1 MTKLKL
7 ILATNNTHKVEEIK
21 HFLANKFEIV
31 TLDEMGFEGDI
42 EENGAT
48 LEENS
53 LIKAQFIYEKYQQN
67 CLADDSGLEVNALN
81 KQPGVHSAR
90 YAGPQR
96 SHADNMDL
104 LLKNLKDKTDRS
116 AQFRTVISLI
126 FEGKLHQ
133 FEGEITGKIISEKR
147 GNQGFG
153 YDPIFIPEGHNVT
166 FAEMSLEQK
175 NGLSHRTRAIQKMAQ
190 FLENTT
196 NISQ

>member
-7 ILATNNTHKVEEIK
+7 ILATNNAHKVEEIK
-21 HFLANKFEIV
+21 HFLADKFEIV

-42 EENGAT
+42 EENGST

-53 LIKAQFIYEKYQQN
+53 LIKAQYIYEKYQQN
-67 CLADDSGLEVNALN
+67 CLADDSGLEVHALN
-81 KQPGVHSAR
+81 NQPGVHSAR
-90 YAGPQR
+90 YAGSQH

-104 LLKNLKDKTDRS
+104 LLKNLEGQHYRT
-116 AQFRTVISLI
+116 AQFKTVITLI
-126 FEGKLHQ
+126 LDGKNYQFEGK
-133 FEGEITGKIISEKR
+133 ISGKIISDKR

-153 YDPIFIPEGHNVT
+153 YDPICIPEGHNVT

-175 NGLSHRTRAIQKMAQ
+175 NGLSHRTRAIQKMVQ
-190 FLENTT
+190 FLEATS